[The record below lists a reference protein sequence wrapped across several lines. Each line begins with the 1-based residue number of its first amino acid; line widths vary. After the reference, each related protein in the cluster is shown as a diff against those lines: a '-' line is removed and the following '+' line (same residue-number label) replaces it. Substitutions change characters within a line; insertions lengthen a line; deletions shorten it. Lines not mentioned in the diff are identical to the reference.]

1 MNNPNRPRKVQAS
14 TKPATVASRIA
25 TGRGGS
31 IWATLA
37 DHFIAGNPFIGGRI
51 TVDPVRE
58 CNRSDDQG
66 KDRSE
71 VSDLGLSFRVAADD
85 PHDVALI
92 LSEEIVLF
100 VTSA

>member
-1 MNNPNRPRKVQAS
+1 
-14 TKPATVASRIA
+14 
-25 TGRGGS
+25 
-31 IWATLA
+31 
-37 DHFIAGNPFIGGRI
+37 
-51 TVDPVRE
+51 VRE

-100 VTSA
+100 VTSAWRISIASVVRRSRRELTPLPLRHRRRARAPRTPQPEHQRADRREGMEIEGA